1 MTESELFASFVTVS
15 GYLERVDLA
24 AAGGVTAVNG
34 IQLVVCDTSG
44 GGFTVTLDDPGPD
57 DAPERWN
64 PIVVNVGTNTLTVDT
79 QTASING
86 QAGTQ
91 DIVSQYGALDLHH
104 NGTDFQAAI
113 ELAPVI
119 IAPPLTSIPSL
130 QVEYDFQDAETAGE
144 LWSDTARSVD
154 AVDGDAV
161 TSLDASFS
169 ASGDP
174 RADQTTGANRPTVN
188 LGNFAT
194 PPESSPDA
202 PNGRASLN
210 LTGATPWLETDW
222 HELVDVLVDT
232 PIGGGILEGDDK
244 PFSIA
249 FVAEIIGAGA
259 IFGWLGSASLGDTY
273 FYIRATA
280 LDIEVEKDGDFSS
293 PVTVVS
299 ASPYPSGFATY
310 IFTHDGTTISLTADG
325 VSLITAAAMDTTR
338 LLKYA
343 DARTVLGAEFDVS
356 EQIDNEGNLRLAAIS
371 FFDAE
376 LSAGEQT
383 TVLDYYNQRFGL

>member
-130 QVEYDFQDAETAGE
+130 QVE
-144 LWSDTARSVD
+144 
-154 AVDGDAV
+154 
-161 TSLDASFS
+161 
-169 ASGDP
+169 
-174 RADQTTGANRPTVN
+174 
-188 LGNFAT
+188 
-194 PPESSPDA
+194 
-202 PNGRASLN
+202 
-210 LTGATPWLETDW
+210 
-222 HELVDVLVDT
+222 
-232 PIGGGILEGDDK
+232 
-244 PFSIA
+244 
-249 FVAEIIGAGA
+249 
-259 IFGWLGSASLGDTY
+259 
-273 FYIRATA
+273 
-280 LDIEVEKDGDFSS
+280 
-293 PVTVVS
+293 
-299 ASPYPSGFATY
+299 
-310 IFTHDGTTISLTADG
+310 
-325 VSLITAAAMDTTR
+325 
-338 LLKYA
+338 
-343 DARTVLGAEFDVS
+343 
-356 EQIDNEGNLRLAAIS
+356 
-371 FFDAE
+371 
-376 LSAGEQT
+376 
-383 TVLDYYNQRFGL
+383 